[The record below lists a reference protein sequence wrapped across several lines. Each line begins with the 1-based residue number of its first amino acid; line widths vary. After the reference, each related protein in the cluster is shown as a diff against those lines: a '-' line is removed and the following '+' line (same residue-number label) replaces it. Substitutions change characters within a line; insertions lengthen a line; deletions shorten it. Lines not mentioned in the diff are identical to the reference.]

1 MLLLVSILA
10 TFCKLY
16 NTLSVKCK
24 GIALQKGGYI
34 KDIPLIIKL
43 KPIVG
48 VEQMLKNVKI
58 LHKVIYICK

>member
-1 MLLLVSILA
+1 MDSPII
-10 TFCKLY
+10 TLY
-16 NTLSVKCK
+16 Q

-43 KPIVG
+43 KPILG

-58 LHKVIYICK
+58 LHKVIDICK